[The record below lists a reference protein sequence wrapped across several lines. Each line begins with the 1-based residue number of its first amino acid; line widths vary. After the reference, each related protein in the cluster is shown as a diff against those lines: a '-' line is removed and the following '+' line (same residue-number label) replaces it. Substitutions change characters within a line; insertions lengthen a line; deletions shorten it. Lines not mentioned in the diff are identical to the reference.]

1 MPSLPGV
8 VPRRAPR
15 KSRPRLSFHP
25 CTSVWSVERDEPV
38 LDVTRAP
45 RGPWRGGFSYS
56 FGKMGLPTLA
66 PAALHPPLSA
76 NEVLPK
82 LRAGFKTTT
91 KKKKKEA
98 QTYSRKGLPGG
109 SRRRTRRGPRP
120 EMVTAAS
127 RRLRISPSPPLPS
140 FGTPRSVWDAPSDAG
155 PCSHHLVHPQSGA
168 APGFCGKHPPTPKPP
183 VPPLHSCLCFLAR
196 APTHRFLNNTLP
208 RGQIRTRQG
217 KSGSAFVRLC

>member
-8 VPRRAPR
+8 VPRKAPR

-45 RGPWRGGFSYS
+45 RGPWPVGFSYS

-91 KKKKKEA
+91 KKKKKKEA

-127 RRLRISPSPPLPS
+127 RCLRISRPPSPVLAPHALSGMHPVMPDCVPTTSYPPKAEQLLGFVANTPPHPKTSRPSASQLPLLS
-140 FGTPRSVWDAPSDAG
+140 RSGTNS
-155 PCSHHLVHPQSGA
+155 
-168 APGFCGKHPPTPKPP
+168 P
-183 VPPLHSCLCFLAR
+183 VL
-196 APTHRFLNNTLP
+196 
-208 RGQIRTRQG
+208 
-217 KSGSAFVRLC
+217 K

>member
-45 RGPWRGGFSYS
+45 RGPWRRGFSYS

-91 KKKKKEA
+91 KKKK
-98 QTYSRKGLPGG
+98 G
-109 SRRRTRRGPRP
+109 S
-120 EMVTAAS
+120 
-127 RRLRISPSPPLPS
+127 
-140 FGTPRSVWDAPSDAG
+140 SD
-155 PCSHHLVHPQSGA
+155 L
-168 APGFCGKHPPTPKPP
+168 
-183 VPPLHSCLCFLAR
+183 L
-196 APTHRFLNNTLP
+196 
-208 RGQIRTRQG
+208 
-217 KSGSAFVRLC
+217 